1 MLRKRNIVESTTP
14 PSTDSLWLN
23 KGIAKVFING
33 KWVTIAG
40 EESPDQ
46 KELED
51 KVDNLDKEVGQ
62 IKKELKDYTYTLP
75 AATKTTLG
83 GIKAGTNIVNI
94 SKE

>member
-14 PSTDSLWLN
+14 PSIDSLWLN
-23 KGIAKVFING
+23 KGTSEVFVNR

-51 KVDNLDKEVGQ
+51 KVDNLDKEVGKL
-62 IKKELKDYTYTLP
+62 IL
-75 AATKTTLG
+75 
-83 GIKAGTNIVNI
+83 
-94 SKE
+94 

>member
-23 KGIAKVFING
+23 KGTAEVFVNG

-51 KVDNLDKEVGQ
+51 KVDNLDKEVGRL
-62 IKKELKDYTYTLP
+62 IL
-75 AATKTTLG
+75 
-83 GIKAGTNIVNI
+83 
-94 SKE
+94 

>member
-23 KGIAKVFING
+23 KGIAKVFVNG

-51 KVDNLDKEVGQ
+51 KVDNLDKEVE
-62 IKKELKDYTYTLP
+62 ILIL
-75 AATKTTLG
+75 
-83 GIKAGTNIVNI
+83 
-94 SKE
+94 

>member
-1 MLRKRNIVESTTP
+1 MLRKRNIVESITP

-23 KGIAKVFING
+23 KGIAKVFINE

-51 KVDNLDKEVGQ
+51 KVDNLDKEVDRL
-62 IKKELKDYTYTLP
+62 IL
-75 AATKTTLG
+75 
-83 GIKAGTNIVNI
+83 
-94 SKE
+94 

>member
-23 KGIAKVFING
+23 KGIAKVFVNG
-33 KWVTIAG
+33 KWVTTG

-51 KVDNLDKEVGQ
+51 KVDNLDKEVGRL
-62 IKKELKDYTYTLP
+62 IL
-75 AATKTTLG
+75 
-83 GIKAGTNIVNI
+83 
-94 SKE
+94 

>member
-14 PSTDSLWLN
+14 TSIDSLWLN
-23 KGIAKVFING
+23 KGIAKVFVNW

-51 KVDNLDKEVGQ
+51 KVDNLDKEVGRL
-62 IKKELKDYTYTLP
+62 IL
-75 AATKTTLG
+75 
-83 GIKAGTNIVNI
+83 
-94 SKE
+94 

>member
-14 PSTDSLWLN
+14 PSIDSLWLN
-23 KGIAKVFING
+23 KGIANVFVNG

-51 KVDNLDKEVGQ
+51 KVDNLDKEVGKL
-62 IKKELKDYTYTLP
+62 IL
-75 AATKTTLG
+75 
-83 GIKAGTNIVNI
+83 
-94 SKE
+94 

>member
-1 MLRKRNIVESTTP
+1 MLRKRNIVESITP

-51 KVDNLDKEVGQ
+51 KVDNLDKEVDRL
-62 IKKELKDYTYTLP
+62 IL
-75 AATKTTLG
+75 
-83 GIKAGTNIVNI
+83 
-94 SKE
+94 

>member
-40 EESPDQ
+40 EKSPDQ

-51 KVDNLDKEVGQ
+51 KVDNLDKEVGKL
-62 IKKELKDYTYTLP
+62 IL
-75 AATKTTLG
+75 
-83 GIKAGTNIVNI
+83 
-94 SKE
+94 

>member
-23 KGIAKVFING
+23 KGTAKIFVNR

-40 EESPDQ
+40 EESPNQ

-51 KVDNLDKEVGQ
+51 KVDNLDKEVSRL
-62 IKKELKDYTYTLP
+62 IL
-75 AATKTTLG
+75 
-83 GIKAGTNIVNI
+83 
-94 SKE
+94 